1 MADGLRLLQF
11 PASAKA
17 AARPVLAASVAVFR
31 PDGRVVLA
39 TRTSPPASD
48 VWSLPG
54 GKVDWGEP
62 IRAACAREIAEEL
75 GLTIT
80 PGALLCMAD
89 TIDAG
94 DGQHWTAPVYLVE
107 DSVGEPAV
115 LEPDKMGGCG
125 WFALDALPERVTRAT
140 LAAVTALRSERQ
152 I

>member
-1 MADGLRLLQF
+1 MTTTPPRPGVGVGVGAAILRNGRLLLVLRLREPETQHW
-11 PASAKA
+11 
-17 AARPVLAASVAVFR
+17 
-31 PDGRVVLA
+31 G
-39 TRTSPPASD
+39 
-48 VWSLPG
+48 LPG

-62 IRAACAREIAEEL
+62 IRAACAREIMEEL

-115 LEPDKMGGCG
+115 LEPDKLGGCG
-125 WFALDALPERVTRAT
+125 WFPLDALPERITRAT
-140 LAAVTALRSERQ
+140 AAAVGALKG
-152 I
+152 